1 MSRVVLNAVS
11 APETG
16 GSLINDSLENLRI
29 PGTNYY
35 DFAELNEQM

>member
-16 GSLINDSLENLRI
+16 GSQINDSLESLRI